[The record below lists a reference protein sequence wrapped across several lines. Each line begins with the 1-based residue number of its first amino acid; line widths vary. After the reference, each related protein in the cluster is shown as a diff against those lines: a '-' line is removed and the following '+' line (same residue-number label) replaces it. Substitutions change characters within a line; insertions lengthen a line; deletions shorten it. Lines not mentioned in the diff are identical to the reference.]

1 MCQSHNHITLCTF
14 TLRATATSQQYRSA
28 VQDNVSVAKELSRKN
43 KELSKAKVLVDQFRN
58 KETSVQHHKKM
69 LNDAEDRRRL
79 AEAKLREKGAE
90 VQQLQ
95 NRFTQTMFCF
105 STLSFKPCHTAHS
118 LPSHLE
124 WTVNK

>member
-1 MCQSHNHITLCTF
+1 METGSRLY
-14 TLRATATSQQYRSA
+14 LSTAHE
-28 VQDNVSVAKELSRKN
+28 NVSLQSDLRKSK
-43 KELSKAKVLVDQFRN
+43 KELSKAKVLVDQFQD
-58 KETSVQHHKKM
+58 KESSVQHHKKM
-69 LNDAEDRRRL
+69 LNDAEDQRRL
-79 AEAKLREKGAE
+79 AEAKLREKTAE

-105 STLSFKPCHTAHS
+105 STLSFTPCHTAHN